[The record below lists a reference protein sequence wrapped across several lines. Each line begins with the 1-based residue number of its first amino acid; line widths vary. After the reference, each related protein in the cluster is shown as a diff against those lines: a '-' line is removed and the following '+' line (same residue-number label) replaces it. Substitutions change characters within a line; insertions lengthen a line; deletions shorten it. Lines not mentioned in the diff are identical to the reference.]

1 MNNKTNYILIGLL
14 VLGAF
19 LVGSLWTRV
28 RYLEQGKQEVKE
40 TKTPQVT
47 VGAAQPTRPPFNP
60 SKTEKPTVKF
70 FVMSFCP
77 YGNQAEA
84 GLQPVYDLLKDK
96 VNWQPQYIIYKDY
109 CNQAPEDQK
118 ADCEKNSCLKKD
130 SQTYCSMHGLGEL
143 NQDVREICAFNMG
156 QSAKWW
162 DFVSRVNDKCSAKD
176 VDTCWEAQA
185 KEAGLDTLTIKS
197 CQESQA
203 FSLMDKEI
211 AQMEKY
217 QAQGSP
223 MVFVNDQ
230 LYDGGR
236 APEDYKKGIC
246 GAFNKEPTEC
256 AKALGAASANTAGGC
271 GQ

>member
-1 MNNKTNYILIGLL
+1 MNNKANYILLGL
-14 VLGAF
+14 VVVGAF

-28 RYLEQGKQEVKE
+28 RFLEQGTKE
-40 TKTPQVT
+40 TTAPQQGKVA
-47 VGAAQPTRPPFNP
+47 GEAAQP
-60 SKTEKPTVKF
+60 KTDKPGVKF

-84 GLQPVYDLLKDK
+84 GLKPVYDLLKDK

-109 CNQAPEDQK
+109 CSQAPEDQK
-118 ADCEKNSCLKKD
+118 AECEKNSCLKKD
-130 SQTYCSMHGLGEL
+130 GKTYCSMHGIGEL
-143 NQDVREICAFNMG
+143 NQDIREICSFNMG
-156 QSAKWW
+156 NLAKWW

-185 KEAGLDTLTIKS
+185 KEAGLDTLTIKN
-197 CQESQA
+197 CQETQA

-211 AQMEKY
+211 SQMEKY

-223 MVFVNDQ
+223 MVFVNDKV
-230 LYDGGR
+230 YNGGR
-236 APEDYKKGIC
+236 AAEDYKKAIC
-246 GAFNKEPTEC
+246 GAFNKEPAEC
-256 AKALGAASANTAGGC
+256 ATVLGTASSQTAGGC